1 MNHKALPGGV
11 ASGAV
16 LMAAMGLSW
25 SASAFEEGQLL
36 VWFGNHQSL
45 QQVNVRFEEETGV
58 PVTAE
63 APEDIPGKF
72 QQAAAAGSGPD
83 IVFWAHDRA
92 GEWVKSGLVSALEPS
107 SEVKDAIADIGWE
120 AFTIDGRIWGYPLRL
135 EAIGLIYN
143 QDLVAE
149 PPQTFEEIFEL
160 HKQLAD
166 QGKEAIRWD
175 INNVYFTFP
184 LLAANGGY
192 AFAKNDQG
200 VYDVADTGVNNAGAI
215 KGAQMLVR
223 LIEEGVIPQGAAYSD
238 MEAGVNKGEIAMMIN
253 GPWSWENLQNAGINF
268 AVAPLPSID
277 GQPAKPFVG
286 VVGAMINRASPNK
299 DLAVHYLEN
308 YVLTLDGVK
317 SIDAIEDMGTPA
329 HKAFF
334 AELADEPAI
343 QATMANAE
351 NGVPMPSV
359 PEMARFWSAMESAMQ
374 NITQGRQSPK
384 EALDSAAT
392 RITGQ

>member
-1 MNHKALPGGV
+1 MKPKELLSGF
-11 ASGAV
+11 ASSAV
-16 LMAAMGLSW
+16 LAAALGLS
-25 SASAFEEGQLL
+25 SPAPAFEEGKLL

-45 QQVNVRFEEETGV
+45 QDINARFTQDTGV
-58 PVTAE
+58 PVAAE

-92 GEWVKSGLVSALEPS
+92 GEWVTSGLIGALEPS
-107 SEVKDAIADIGWE
+107 PEVRDAIVDIGWE

-143 QDLVAE
+143 KNLVAE
-149 PPQTFEEIFEL
+149 PPRTFEELFEL
-160 HKQLAD
+160 HQRLAE

-200 VYDVADTGVNNAGAI
+200 SYDVADTGVNNEGAV
-215 KGAQMLVR
+215 KGAEMLVR
-223 LIEEGVIPQGAAYSD
+223 LIEEGVIPQGAAYAD

-253 GPWSWENLQNAGINF
+253 GPWSWENLKNAGIDF
-268 AVAPLPSID
+268 GVAPLPSID

-317 SIDAIEDMGTPA
+317 SIDALQDIGTPA

-334 AELADEPAI
+334 AELADEPTI

-359 PEMARFWSAMESAMQ
+359 PEMSRFWSAMESALQ

-392 RITGQ
+392 RIKGQ